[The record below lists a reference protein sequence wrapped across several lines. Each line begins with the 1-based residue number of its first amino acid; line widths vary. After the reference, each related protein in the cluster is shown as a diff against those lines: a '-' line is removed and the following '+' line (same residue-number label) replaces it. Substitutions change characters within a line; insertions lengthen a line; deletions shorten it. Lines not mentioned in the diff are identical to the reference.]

1 MSVSRMAKKAPTLN
15 DRVLQETEE
24 AVNST
29 FSFLVDEEDDEN
41 LRLVN
46 ICADAQ
52 GSTYSFVNRQTLGH

>member
-1 MSVSRMAKKAPTLN
+1 MAKKAPTLN

-41 LRLVN
+41 LRLVKDE
-46 ICADAQ
+46 IMW
-52 GSTYSFVNRQTLGH
+52 SFDHLSILNHL